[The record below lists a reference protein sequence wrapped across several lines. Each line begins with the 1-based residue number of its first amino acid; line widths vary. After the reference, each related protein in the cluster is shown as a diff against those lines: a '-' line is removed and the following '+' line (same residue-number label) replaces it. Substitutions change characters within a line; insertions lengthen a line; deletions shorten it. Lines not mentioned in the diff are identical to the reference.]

1 MADYQPDYDEKEDCM
16 FWSKLNNDSCF
27 FFTEESRLNKWKE
40 IPLSIKYEAIQRMKI
55 CRFWLPIFLQRDQS
69 NDVVAWAV
77 DLRLINSKDSDELT
91 LRNLERIDIVETVIQ
106 AVETSYLDDESLR
119 KFIRKTHLLNRQPMT
134 SVMDGVLSFLEGIGD
149 FAGLSLRLAHLGN
162 DRWSMLLIQQIIKE
176 FSNLYREMTNNV
188 EETMKELKH
197 QPSES
202 QIEKSE
208 EMKKK
213 GNENFQKMQYEDAVK
228 FYTKAISYYPDNHI
242 IYGNRALCYIRCK
255 KYLKAV
261 FDGKRAILIKPLW
274 PKGHYRYCEALF
286 LLGQLCKAIH
296 ANATA
301 RFLCK
306 ESNDG
311 IKDLEEQHS
320 KFETQFNLC
329 GGSFGS
335 PKNIPAKSCAAS
347 KQLNKDKISKN
358 GNIHKVSN
366 GKTAKQTAKMQK
378 TAPQE
383 VNTKDVKSTKSERL
397 SEKMKPECNS
407 PAKDKTKNK
416 RDPGQKSSQK
426 KADSKIEECEKLRS
440 MVQDGYTAL
449 VDLRC
454 RNAEQAF
461 SKALA
466 LLETVTPKDLGLS
479 TVDILLLLFGRA
491 SALTEIGQP
500 EELSEAKKVLEKV
513 KSYEERTF
521 HCLTYYAIGRVY
533 VRQNRFA
540 VALENFLD
548 SLQMVKNQ
556 ILPGKLTWPLTK
568 EVVKETQLDYFK
580 DVLNSAIETCRF
592 PPPPDAICRFE
603 TCLNPLKTLIYF
615 TDPDFKG
622 FIQICC
628 SQRCK
633 IEYHI
638 NCWKTLKSSM
648 SVENEKSFLLRS
660 CLTQSCGGQICN
672 IKIFG
677 PTGLAKYQ
685 LESVV
690 PKFHSQKKPKVN
702 QKCTSLKKLNSKEQR
717 KKKRKLKKQSL
728 QGNVMSDEILKQGE
742 DQAAQSQQ
750 KAWLLYRDRVLL
762 QISQNIDLLKEET
775 ALQVS
780 VVTRSLKPW
789 LELDSLRGNQIAG
802 QMLEWSEGQMPSL
815 GQAVELL
822 LERKNRVWARVFIQE
837 LSICADVNPKLSSW
851 ACQLNDAGLAAAG
864 SFIDSHAEHLEHLDL
879 SLLLNFS
886 PLQDAIIEKLGA
898 RPELFST
905 FGLTVTEY
913 FKQAQPPDARM
924 FIWTLEEHRDDYVSC
939 HNILDEYF
947 DMISGHCSVIKKSD
961 ENENISS
968 MKAKSRGR
976 KKKQKESKGVI
987 VLSGMRA
994 ATSRE
999 DWNQEPYED
1008 DSLSFLDP
1016 DNLFSVPSH
1025 LREEVADFEDQYNS
1039 SRHGSDLIQI
1049 LDNNPDPTK
1058 ESLYDYFAQIL
1069 DKHGPLEA
1077 EDPLLVG
1084 ELDNF
1089 PAEARQK
1096 IEECGSFESFLL
1108 NSLRFMKMGLCIGL
1122 AHHAVSLQQAGH
1134 GASLDDLDDL
1144 VEVSNSEFHSH
1155 IPDFYM
1161 VDASLVYPM
1170 VHYSPPMTELYRM
1183 LPNPYTIP
1191 FYEAGNNTITPGTF
1205 DHDPLPISFLPERD
1219 YETVVDGCE
1228 PGLDVLNGTP
1238 VAGGNE
1244 TFLKKDAEVQTQEIT
1259 RTVAVNTEIYE
1270 RYEKVQGG
1278 INRHGKAIKSLE
1290 EDIKVLKL
1298 NINIANKPSDIK
1310 LLEEDLQKMTTNIQV
1325 TNKELLLFQQKLEE
1339 EVKRDQKEK
1348 KANQEALKSLKQ
1360 ETEKLV
1366 GEQESLNQNIRE
1378 TKSNYEAKL
1387 TDFLELSNQL
1397 AAEKMSLED
1406 EIERCKTLLKSSYRR
1421 SSKALL
1427 TVVES
1432 SRDEDFYILHREKAS
1447 TKVLLNKLEEALHKV
1462 SNQDLEMKRNDTR
1475 ATLEEI
1481 EKKISNAEQRFQ
1493 MQMDQVRSGRK
1504 VKDQLE
1510 PAAAAAAAA
1519 VVPLAQASLS
1529 TQPSAAASNTTASN
1543 ASPRKPL
1550 NKTVGPP
1557 PNTVFNRA
1565 VEKLNTMFPDYSR
1578 SDLMGFIQELRSSS
1592 GGSLSSM
1599 ALPDV
1604 VNGVTQLIL
1613 DHQERLSTA
1622 GPHTLGRMSPAQR
1635 AKHPLAPPVWQA
1647 VGQQRSMDT
1656 SALNEEDPCIICHEE
1671 MTSVDTCVLECR
1683 HSFHNEC
1690 IRSWLR
1696 EQSTCPT
1703 CRTLALLPEE
1713 FPALTGRRHQAP

>member
-1 MADYQPDYDEKEDCM
+1 
-16 FWSKLNNDSCF
+16 
-27 FFTEESRLNKWKE
+27 
-40 IPLSIKYEAIQRMKI
+40 
-55 CRFWLPIFLQRDQS
+55 
-69 NDVVAWAV
+69 
-77 DLRLINSKDSDELT
+77 
-91 LRNLERIDIVETVIQ
+91 
-106 AVETSYLDDESLR
+106 
-119 KFIRKTHLLNRQPMT
+119 
-134 SVMDGVLSFLEGIGD
+134 
-149 FAGLSLRLAHLGN
+149 
-162 DRWSMLLIQQIIKE
+162 
-176 FSNLYREMTNNV
+176 FS
-188 EETMKELKH
+188 
-197 QPSES
+197 
-202 QIEKSE
+202 SE

-255 KYLKAV
+255 KYLTCEIFTNVPSV
-261 FDGKRAILIKPLW
+261 FLQ
-274 PKGHYRYCEALF
+274 GHYRYCEALF

-329 GGSFGS
+329 GMYFCLWTSLGNNKTGFSDSALEEHGPRSYFVSFLS
-335 PKNIPAKSCAAS
+335 SFFRVTAMP
-347 KQLNKDKISKN
+347 KISDLL
-358 GNIHKVSN
+358 
-366 GKTAKQTAKMQK
+366 
-378 TAPQE
+378 PQ
-383 VNTKDVKSTKSERL
+383 
-397 SEKMKPECNS
+397 
-407 PAKDKTKNK
+407 
-416 RDPGQKSSQK
+416 SQK

-466 LLETVTPKDLGLS
+466 LLETVTPK
-479 TVDILLLLFGRA
+479 
-491 SALTEIGQP
+491 
-500 EELSEAKKVLEKV
+500 ELSEAKKVLEKV

-568 EVVKETQLDYFK
+568 EVVKETQILLQHSDC
-580 DVLNSAIETCRF
+580 AIETCRF

-685 LESVV
+685 VRYAPSLSAVICL
-690 PKFHSQKKPKVN
+690 F
-702 QKCTSLKKLNSKEQR
+702 CFSLKKLNSKEQR

-728 QGNVMSDEILKQGE
+728 QGNVMSDEILKQ
-742 DQAAQSQQ
+742 
-750 KAWLLYRDRVLL
+750 AWLLYRDRVLL

-961 ENENISS
+961 ENENVSFGFNLIIIL
-968 MKAKSRGR
+968 KCVGL
-976 KKKQKESKGVI
+976 GVI

-1134 GASLDDLDDL
+1134 GA
-1144 VEVSNSEFHSH
+1144 N
-1155 IPDFYM
+1155 FYM

-1244 TFLKKDAEVQTQEIT
+1244 TFLKKDAEVQVRISTLVYT
-1259 RTVAVNTEIYE
+1259 
-1270 RYEKVQGG
+1270 
-1278 INRHGKAIKSLE
+1278 LE

-1298 NINIANKPSDIK
+1298 NINI
-1310 LLEEDLQKMTTNIQV
+1310 
-1325 TNKELLLFQQKLEE
+1325 ELLLFQQKLEE

-1366 GEQESLNQNIRE
+1366 GEQESLGKKTPE
-1378 TKSNYEAKL
+1378 LKL
-1387 TDFLELSNQL
+1387 PFLYVHAFPFRHPHSAHSNQL

-1421 SSKALL
+1421 SSKAL
-1427 TVVES
+1427 V
-1432 SRDEDFYILHREKAS
+1432 S
-1447 TKVLLNKLEEALHKV
+1447 TFLPFK
-1462 SNQDLEMKRNDTR
+1462 
-1475 ATLEEI
+1475 
-1481 EKKISNAEQRFQ
+1481 
-1493 MQMDQVRSGRK
+1493 
-1504 VKDQLE
+1504 
-1510 PAAAAAAAA
+1510 
-1519 VVPLAQASLS
+1519 PLAQASLS

-1613 DHQERLSTA
+1613 DHQVGSCLVSLSASRTQ
-1622 GPHTLGRMSPAQR
+1622 TSEY
-1635 AKHPLAPPVWQA
+1635 KHCVLQ
-1647 VGQQRSMDT
+1647 
-1656 SALNEEDPCIICHEE
+1656 LNEEDPCIICHEE